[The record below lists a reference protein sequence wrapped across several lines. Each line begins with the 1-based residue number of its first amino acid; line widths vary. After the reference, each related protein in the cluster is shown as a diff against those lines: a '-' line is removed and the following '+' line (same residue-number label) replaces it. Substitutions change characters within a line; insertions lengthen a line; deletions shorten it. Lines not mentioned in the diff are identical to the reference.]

1 MDWHRQRS
9 DQNMSRY
16 QSGSQACQRRVDPQ
30 DSLMQTAVGSEYV
43 NVADYLAAEAT
54 SDVFESVRT
63 TLPWATIYEE
73 V

>member
-1 MDWHRQRS
+1 
-9 DQNMSRY
+9 
-16 QSGSQACQRRVDPQ
+16 
-30 DSLMQTAVGSEYV
+30 MQTAVGSEYV

-63 TLPWATIYEE
+63 TLPWATIYEG